1 MKKYQWVSV
10 LVGAMFLTG
19 CNQSE
24 EISNSSSDNIGRR
37 ESTSTTELISS
48 SVTESTT
55 EPTNQ
60 TSSEV
65 ETTKSMSETTIETT
79 DEADESDEVNL
90 GTIYY
95 EDLDTSEPIQSE
107 AQWLGCYIVDD
118 GTEINFIP
126 MMSAT
131 IQNLQLYLSGEGNE
145 DYYNDFLDS
154 AVNTSLNTG
163 GKPVNI
169 LSNEDGE
176 VIISAQDGEI
186 IYSI

>member
-1 MKKYQWVSV
+1 MGVI
-10 LVGAMFLTG
+10 FLAG

-24 EISNSSSDNIGRR
+24 KDEVSSNSSGNVERSESTIAT
-37 ESTSTTELISS
+37 ESTSEYNTETTI
-48 SVTESTT
+48 ESTR
-55 EPTNQ
+55 Q

-65 ETTKSMSETTIETT
+65 ETTESTVETTNET
-79 DEADESDEVNL
+79 EESEEVNL

-95 EDLDTSEPIQSE
+95 EDLDTSDPIQSE

-118 GTEINFIP
+118 GEAVNFIP

-131 IQNLQLYLSGEGNE
+131 IQNLQLYLDGNGNE

-154 AVNTSLNTG
+154 AVEISLNTG
-163 GKPVNI
+163 EKPINI

-176 VIISAQDGEI
+176 VIITAQDGEI

>member
-1 MKKYQWVSV
+1 MKKYLWISV
-10 LVGAMFLTG
+10 LVGVIFLTA

-24 EISNSSSDNIGRR
+24 DADVSATSSESTERSESTTVTETTSNASTEFTT
-37 ESTSTTELISS
+37 ESTS
-48 SVTESTT
+48 
-55 EPTNQ
+55 Q

-65 ETTKSMSETTIETT
+65 ETIETT
-79 DEADESDEVNL
+79 DEIEETGEETEEVNL

-154 AVNTSLNTG
+154 AVTTSLHTG

-176 VIISAQDGEI
+176 VIITAQDGEI
-186 IYSI
+186 IYSM

>member
-1 MKKYQWVSV
+1 MKKYLWIIV
-10 LVGAMFLTG
+10 LVGVIFLTA

-24 EISNSSSDNIGRR
+24 KADVSATSSESTERSESTTVTETTNNASTEFTT
-37 ESTSTTELISS
+37 ESTS
-48 SVTESTT
+48 
-55 EPTNQ
+55 Q

-65 ETTKSMSETTIETT
+65 ETTETT
-79 DEADESDEVNL
+79 DEIEETEEVNL

-118 GTEINFIP
+118 GAEINFIP

-154 AVNTSLNTG
+154 AVTTSLNTG

-176 VIISAQDGEI
+176 VIITAQDGEI
-186 IYSI
+186 TYSM